1 MKNPFAYGKEVSGEN
16 FCNRKEEIK
25 ELSQDVNNSQN
36 VIIFSQR
43 RFGKTSLI
51 KEVLRRCKAKGV
63 IVVYVDLYSVLTEED
78 FVHLYARAVSE
89 TIFGKVK
96 KRLRD
101 ATMFFKRIRPS
112 FSIDQTGQLSWS
124 IDIKKEH
131 ILPSLEDVLESINRY
146 IENKK
151 KKGVVCFD
159 EFQQIGQFK
168 TDKLEKMMRSSFQK
182 HKNISY
188 IFMGSKRHLI
198 SEMFN
203 SPHRPFYK
211 SGKPFPLEKIG

>member
-1 MKNPFAYGKEVSGEN
+1 MKNKENPFYFGSEVYDN
-16 FCNRKEEIK
+16 DFCNRTEDLN
-25 ELSQDVNNSQN
+25 ELQKDINSGLN
-36 VIIFSQR
+36 VLLYAPR

-151 KKGVVCFD
+151 KKA
-159 EFQQIGQFK
+159 
-168 TDKLEKMMRSSFQK
+168 
-182 HKNISY
+182 
-188 IFMGSKRHLI
+188 
-198 SEMFN
+198 
-203 SPHRPFYK
+203 
-211 SGKPFPLEKIG
+211 

>member
-78 FVHLYARAVSE
+78 FVQDRKS
-89 TIFGKVK
+89 T
-96 KRLRD
+96 RLNSSHIPLSR
-101 ATMFFKRIRPS
+101 MPS
-112 FSIDQTGQLSWS
+112 SA
-124 IDIKKEH
+124 
-131 ILPSLEDVLESINRY
+131 
-146 IENKK
+146 
-151 KKGVVCFD
+151 
-159 EFQQIGQFK
+159 
-168 TDKLEKMMRSSFQK
+168 
-182 HKNISY
+182 
-188 IFMGSKRHLI
+188 
-198 SEMFN
+198 
-203 SPHRPFYK
+203 
-211 SGKPFPLEKIG
+211 